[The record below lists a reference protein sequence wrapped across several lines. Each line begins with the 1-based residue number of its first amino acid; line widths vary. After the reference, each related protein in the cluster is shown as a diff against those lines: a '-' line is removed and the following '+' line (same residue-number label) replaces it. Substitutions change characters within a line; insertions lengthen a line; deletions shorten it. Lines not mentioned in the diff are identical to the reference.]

1 MKLDAESLSLDL
13 KVNGQAGIRGR
24 GASHA
29 VCKFLLINCKPQI
42 HVIKAKINDAS
53 HVLPEARR
61 RFRVFQAIIEHL
73 TDQPVDKP
81 RRSRMLKLNRFG
93 IVKQQ

>member
-1 MKLDAESLSLDL
+1 M
-13 KVNGQAGIRGR
+13 
-24 GASHA
+24 
-29 VCKFLLINCKPQI
+29 
-42 HVIKAKINDAS
+42 INDAS
-53 HVLPEARR
+53 NVLPEARR